1 MALLKIKKI
10 HDRAILPRYAHEGDA
25 GLDLCS
31 VENAA
36 LPPGEKKLI
45 PTGIS
50 IQIPEGHVGL
60 IWDRSGFAAMHGLH
74 TLAGVVDSGYR
85 GEIKV
90 VLINLG
96 KETMQIQEGMRI
108 AQLLIQPIV
117 SVEVAETDQLDP
129 TKRGEGG
136 FGSTG
141 RH

>member
-1 MALLKIKKI
+1 
-10 HDRAILPRYAHEGDA
+10 
-25 GLDLCS
+25 
-31 VENAA
+31 
-36 LPPGEKKLI
+36 
-45 PTGIS
+45 
-50 IQIPEGHVGL
+50 
-60 IWDRSGFAAMHGLH
+60 MHGLH

-96 KETMQIQEGMRI
+96 KDTMQIQEGMRI

-117 SVEVAETDQLDP
+117 SVEVAETDQLDQ